1 MSSSTSPVTGD
12 RLAAPGDR
20 RWLIL
25 IVVAI
30 AQLMVVLDSTIVNI
44 ALPSAQRALGFP
56 NSDRQWVVTAYA
68 LAFGS
73 LLLVG
78 GRLGDMFS
86 RERVFITGLIGFAV
100 ASAIGGASVSFTM
113 LVAARAL
120 QGAFGAVLAP
130 SALGTLVSTFREP
143 RERARAFG
151 VFGSVAAGGG
161 AVGLILGG
169 VLTQYVSWRWTL
181 YVNLVFAAIAVAGAL
196 AWIRPSRPDARPR
209 MDWPGA
215 VLACAGLFLIVFGFS
230 RGETA
235 GWTAPQ
241 TLGSLAAGLVLL
253 AGFVVAEQRSSHPLL
268 PLRVILDRTRGGS
281 YAAVFISGIA
291 IFATFLFLTY
301 YLQVIKAESPLA
313 TGLLFLPMVGC
324 ILISSNLSSIV
335 GLARFGPRVLIA
347 TGMLLGAGGM
357 AYLTRVSVTSSYASA
372 VLPALLIL
380 GPGLRHDLR
389 AGHQHRY
396 LRRRPPGLRR
406 RLRTGQH
413 DAAGRRL
420 DRDIG
425 SQHDRAQ
432 YGGQLPDHPPHQPA
446 CTGDRGHPRLHRRL
460 QRVSSAAR
468 ARLHPRDRPA
478 PVQAPA
484 YRAQERRRHL
494 RPGCRRPGPGPIA
507 CRPRPAAGVR
517 GDSRGPVRLLAAS
530 DRGSRPGGHAGPLEP
545 TAGQASDGCPART
558 PAQGHRGYPPSMST
572 TTPPATDLRLVVGY
586 DGSPPASRALE
597 AAVNLLQ
604 GRTGRIEVVYV
615 AHMPSMAALS
625 PGAVAELETDFD
637 DIEQELRT
645 MAAEQLRDR
654 EQRWDFHRRQGLIA
668 EELIAAG
675 KDLGAAHPH
684 ATVVIVVGSS
694 SLVAHRVVGSVAVSL
709 ARHSPVPLVVVP

>member
-1 MSSSTSPVTGD
+1 MSSATSPVTGD

-56 NSDRQWVVTAYA
+56 NSDRQWVVTSYA

-86 RERVFITGLIGFAV
+86 RKRVFITGLIGFAV

-143 RERARAFG
+143 RERGRAFG

-169 VLTQYVSWRWTL
+169 VLTQYLSWRWTL

-196 AWIRPSRPDARPR
+196 AWIRPSRPDVRPR

-215 VLACAGLFLIVFGFS
+215 VLACAGLFLIVYGCS
-230 RGETA
+230 RAETA
-235 GWTAPQ
+235 GWASAVT
-241 TLGSLAAGLVLL
+241 TGSLAAGVVLL

-281 YAAVFISGIA
+281 YVAVFISGIA

-301 YLQVIKAESPLA
+301 YLQVIKRESPLS
-313 TGLLFLPMVGC
+313 TGLLFLPMIGC

-335 GLARFGPRVLIA
+335 GLARLGPRVLIA
-347 TGMLLGAGGM
+347 AGMLLGAGGM
-357 AYLTRVSVTSSYASA
+357 AYLTQVTVTSGYASA

-380 GPGLRHDLR
+380 GLGFGMIFAPAINTATFGVARRDSGVASALVNTMQQVGGSIGTSALSTIALSTAASYLITHHTSPLAPAIAATHGYTVAFSVSAALLGLGFIL
-389 AGHQHRY
+389 AIV
-396 LRRRPPGLRR
+396 LLPSKR
-406 RLRTGQH
+406 RLTELRN
-413 DAAGRRL
+413 AATT
-420 DRDIG
+420 
-425 SQHDRAQ
+425 A
-432 YGGQLPDHPPHQPA
+432 PA
-446 CTGDRGHPRLHRRL
+446 
-460 QRVSSAAR
+460 AA
-468 ARLHPRDRPA
+468 APA
-478 PVQAPA
+478 PVPSPAAPA
-484 YRAQERRRHL
+484 PQPAFEAIPVAL
-494 RPGCRRPGPGPIA
+494 CGCSPVVTAVPGS
-507 CRPRPAAGVR
+507 AAT
-517 GDSRGPVRLLAAS
+517 PVR
-530 DRGSRPGGHAGPLEP
+530 
-545 TAGQASDGCPART
+545 
-558 PAQGHRGYPPSMST
+558 
-572 TTPPATDLRLVVGY
+572 
-586 DGSPPASRALE
+586 
-597 AAVNLLQ
+597 
-604 GRTGRIEVVYV
+604 
-615 AHMPSMAALS
+615 
-625 PGAVAELETDFD
+625 
-637 DIEQELRT
+637 
-645 MAAEQLRDR
+645 
-654 EQRWDFHRRQGLIA
+654 
-668 EELIAAG
+668 
-675 KDLGAAHPH
+675 
-684 ATVVIVVGSS
+684 
-694 SLVAHRVVGSVAVSL
+694 
-709 ARHSPVPLVVVP
+709 